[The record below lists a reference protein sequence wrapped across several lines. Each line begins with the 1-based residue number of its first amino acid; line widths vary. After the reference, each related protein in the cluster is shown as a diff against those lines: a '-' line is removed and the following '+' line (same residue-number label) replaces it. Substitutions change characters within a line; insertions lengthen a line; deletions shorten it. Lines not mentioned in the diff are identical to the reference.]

1 LGLTILVG
9 PAQLPWWHQPISMS
23 SSISKRRSRVVFL
36 LADIARATS
45 TDNETF
51 SSTIFLYD
59 LMIENPGITKYPSLS
74 A

>member
-1 LGLTILVG
+1 
-9 PAQLPWWHQPISMS
+9 MS

-51 SSTIFLYD
+51 SNTIFLYD